1 MVSSAGPSEVLG
13 FLFSGEFRTALFEHL
28 RWQDNT
34 AGQEFFSELWPDTA
48 GSKPTADLHVLVISL
63 TLKKEQVL
71 QGHRR
76 PFHSSDLGD
85 GGHFSRAIGQAT
97 DLHN

>member
-1 MVSSAGPSEVLG
+1 MVSSAGLSEVLG
-13 FLFSGEFRTALFEHL
+13 SRCCGGFRTSRFEHL

-34 AGQEFFSELWPDTA
+34 AGKEFFSELGPDTA

-63 TLKKEQVL
+63 ALKKEQVL
-71 QGHRR
+71 HGHRR

-85 GGHFSRAIGQAT
+85 VGHFSRAIGQAT